1 MLVKAP
7 WPRYY
12 VGVSEMTFL
21 TLQYSVSAGFSRF
34 SCFFPLLPCLCTP
47 RCLTTTI
54 ATYMVPT
61 IERVLVGAPRFRK
74 SGRGYLYTHFAAEV
88 SEPAGS
94 AKFSLF

>member
-1 MLVKAP
+1 MA
-7 WPRYY
+7 
-12 VGVSEMTFL
+12 FL
-21 TLQYSVSAGFSRF
+21 TLDNSVSAYFLS
-34 SCFFPLLPCLCTP
+34 FFPIFPRLPCLCTP

>member
-1 MLVKAP
+1 MA
-7 WPRYY
+7 
-12 VGVSEMTFL
+12 FL
-21 TLQYSVSAGFSRF
+21 SLDNSVYAGFSRVF
-34 SCFFPLLPCLCTP
+34 LFFPLLPCLCTP

-61 IERVLVGAPRFRK
+61 IERVLVEAPRFRK

>member
-1 MLVKAP
+1 MA
-7 WPRYY
+7 
-12 VGVSEMTFL
+12 FL
-21 TLQYSVSAGFSRF
+21 TLQYSVSARFSGFSGF
-34 SCFFPLLPCLCTP
+34 CPLLPCLCTP

-61 IERVLVGAPRFRK
+61 IERVLVKAPRFRK

-94 AKFSLF
+94 AKISLF